1 MVKIDFQYETKYGVY
16 RDALHLPDDHAYS
29 EADIAAMQ
37 QERLDNWMFAIENF
51 PEPDPVEATN
61 G

>member
-37 QERLDNWMFAIENF
+37 QERLDNWMFAIENS